1 MPDRIILEGMR
12 FFAFHGND
20 IEERTLGQPFVVD
33 LELETD
39 LSIAGASDDLGD
51 TINYAEVYRA
61 VRRVMERPPRNLLE
75 TVAQDI
81 ADAVLGGFPVDA
93 VRVRVR
99 KTQPPIRDARLASAG
114 VEVTRRRG

>member
-1 MPDRIILEGMR
+1 MTDRIVLEGMR
-12 FFAFHGND
+12 FFGFHGNNP
-20 IEERTLGQPFVVD
+20 EERELGQPFVVD

-61 VRRVMERPPRNLLE
+61 VKGVTEGPSRNLLE
-75 TVAQDI
+75 GVGAGYC
-81 ADAVLGGFPVDA
+81 GGGAGWLRRDA

-99 KTQPPIRDARLASAG
+99 KTQPPIRDARLESAG
-114 VEVTRRRG
+114 VEIYRSRQ

>member
-1 MPDRIILEGMR
+1 MPDRIILDGMR

-20 IEERTLGQPFVVD
+20 IEERRLGQPFVVD

-61 VRRVMERPPRNLLE
+61 VRRMMERTPRNLLE
-75 TVAQDI
+75 D
-81 ADAVLGGFPVDA
+81 GG
-93 VRVRVR
+93 
-99 KTQPPIRDARLASAG
+99 AG
-114 VEVTRRRG
+114 YCGCRAGWFSPLML

>member
-1 MPDRIILEGMR
+1 MTDRIVLEGMR
-12 FFAFHGND
+12 FFGFHGNNP
-20 IEERTLGQPFVVD
+20 EERELGQPFVVD

-61 VRRVMERPPRNLLE
+61 VKRVMEGPSRNLLE
-75 TVAQDI
+75 GVAQDI
-81 ADAVLGGFPVDA
+81 AEAVLGGFAVDA

-99 KTQPPIRDARLASAG
+99 KTQPPIRDARLESAG
-114 VEVTRRRG
+114 VEIYRSRE